1 MFRFSALT
9 EAYENNMINYEQLI
23 IARNLAARRQMP
35 EEEILQ
41 YMGLRPDY
49 MDAILAEVEND

>member
-1 MFRFSALT
+1 
-9 EAYENNMINYEQLI
+9 MINYEQLI